1 MAPLQKRALY
11 GLRIGI
17 VFAIAL
23 IVVFIAKGE
32 SLPLMKTWDLD

>member
-11 GLRIGI
+11 GLGIGI

-23 IVVFIAKGE
+23 IAVLIAKGDV
-32 SLPLMKTWDLD
+32 PTLMKTWDSD